1 MASGTPQN
9 PRLAVLLMM
18 VATAFIAATMLLAK
32 ALGSDVAGPT
42 LHPLQITH
50 GRFVFAFMTLGMAAA
65 VLRPHIARPDWRLHL
80 ARTTFGW
87 AGVTLMFA
95 SVAYIPLTDATA
107 ITFLNPVF
115 AMMLAI
121 PLLGER
127 VGRIRWSAAAMAL
140 AGAMVLLRPT
150 PDSFQAASL
159 LALTAAAVMGMELIF
174 IKKLSGREPAF
185 QILLINNFLGLVL
198 SSLAVLSVWQMP
210 TGQQWLL
217 LAALGGM
224 MAMAQTCFVNA
235 MARADASFIAPFSY
249 GTLLFAT
256 AYDLLFY
263 GHIPD
268 TISVLGASVILAGG
282 ILLAIREA
290 RIQPTA
296 TNRTH

>member
-32 ALGSDVAGPT
+32 ALGSDVAGPA

-50 GRFVFAFMTLGMAAA
+50 GRFVFAFVTLGMAAA

-127 VGRIRWSAAAMAL
+127 LGRIRWSAAAMAL

-198 SSLAVLSVWQMP
+198 SSLAVISVWQMP

-217 LAALGGM
+217 LAALGCL

-296 TNRTH
+296 ANRTH